1 MKIKYN
7 WIVLIIT
14 AVASLG
20 LGVWRSV
27 VINTGGEFFLDK
39 SMYSIVIFGLIASG
53 FIIGAILTLLDRETP
68 QNYDIGKN
76 FFAGFFGL
84 LISICFI
91 TNGILG
97 FMSISNIPEDTNAL
111 FYIITNLFE
120 ILAGG
125 VFLMESVSSL
135 VGKKFLKDQTVTYS
149 YSSSNVR
156 TKTYKSF
163 L

>member
-53 FIIGAILTLLDRETP
+53 FIIGAILTLLD
-68 QNYDIGKN
+68 
-76 FFAGFFGL
+76 
-84 LISICFI
+84 
-91 TNGILG
+91 
-97 FMSISNIPEDTNAL
+97 
-111 FYIITNLFE
+111 
-120 ILAGG
+120 
-125 VFLMESVSSL
+125 
-135 VGKKFLKDQTVTYS
+135 
-149 YSSSNVR
+149 
-156 TKTYKSF
+156 
-163 L
+163 